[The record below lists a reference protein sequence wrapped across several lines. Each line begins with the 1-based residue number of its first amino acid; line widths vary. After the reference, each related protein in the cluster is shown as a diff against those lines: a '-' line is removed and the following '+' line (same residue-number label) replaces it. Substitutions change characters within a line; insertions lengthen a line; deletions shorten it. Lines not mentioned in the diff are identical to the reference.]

1 MSRRGSFTTTAMS
14 AIKYTQMES
23 TGETKMNKYGY
34 AWGVLSFLTATQ
46 ACEGRVFFA
55 FVLAAAGLVC
65 LLMASTRGPD

>member
-1 MSRRGSFTTTAMS
+1 MSQINFTR
-14 AIKYTQMES
+14 MES
-23 TGETKMNKYGY
+23 TGEAKMNKYGY

-65 LLMASTRGPD
+65 LFMASTKGPD

>member
-1 MSRRGSFTTTAMS
+1 MSLRVSSMTTGTCAT
-14 AIKYTQMES
+14 KYTQMES